1 VFSQYHPQGCALVR
15 SLILAV
21 FAGAAAV
28 APAQLTEPQIAKQVE
43 HPVNTPVADFFGGS
57 YGDSTDD
64 PATGVA
70 AHDGARVDMTIGEEW
85 DFIVTFTF
93 PEGTT
98 ESFDA
103 IDITIPV
110 AGLLV
115 GGRQDRVIELLS
127 AEVIHVGTA
136 LSGPGIRPLGFT
148 FSLSDNYADGDNDRT
163 QLIGTGTRN
172 VENAAD
178 GVLDDGDRYVIRIH
192 ARLDDEDNSGGPA
205 DSDSNGPREN
215 RDGDLAGNRV
225 QTRWIDTSGVQQFR
239 NNFADIDIVEP
250 ALAIEK
256 FTILGDDL
264 VPGDVATF
272 ELVVTNNGTAPAYN
286 VVVTDTLPTGGG
298 GAILVFDAIDPAN
311 STCDDLA
318 GFAVNSAAPPDVVFS
333 FDDLAAGTNC
343 TLRFDAIVQ
352 AAVTFGDTYIN
363 TSAVTSYDSRDN
375 AADLDNRNYAGPTST
390 SAITASPDCNG
401 NGQFDATDIASGAS
415 TDCNNNT
422 VPDDCES
429 DCNSN
434 GLPDDCDIAAGTSDD
449 CNTNGR
455 PDECDVLPAVEVIFS
470 GAPFGN
476 PSGVAQDAATGDFVV
491 IDFGPDTLF
500 RVTPGGAVTPIATG
514 SPFGSP
520 FKVAQD
526 AVTGDFIVTD
536 IVNDTLYRVIPG
548 GVVTPIA
555 SGSPFGLLTDVV
567 QDATTGDFIVTDQTL
582 PPALFR
588 VTAGGVVTPIVS
600 GPPLSIP
607 VGVTQDA
614 ATGDFIV
621 VNFGDVT
628 LSRVTPGGVVTPIVS
643 GPPFVAPI
651 SVAQDAATG
660 DFIVADQGNA
670 TLFRVT
676 PGGVVTPIAAGA
688 PLSSPFGLTQDAA
701 TGDLVVIDID
711 ADALIRVRL
720 FASADCNANGIPDE
734 CDPDC
739 NANGV
744 PDECDIAA
752 GTSPDCNFNGVPDAC
767 DVAGGNSGD
776 CNTNGIPDECEEDC
790 DSNGLPDE
798 CDFIFGSAFDC
809 NNNGRP
815 DSCDIDDGVSNDC
828 NANQT
833 PDICEPD
840 CDNSGF
846 PDECDVAAG
855 TSPDCNSTGL
865 PDSCE
870 IAAGT
875 SADCNNNSTPDECE
889 PDCNNS
895 GFPDDCDVAAGTSAD
910 CNNNVLPDECDL
922 AAGTSDDC
930 NFNQVPDECEPDCN
944 NNGTP
949 DDCDVISGTSPDCN
963 FNGSPD
969 ACDIASGTSE
979 DCQSNGIPD
988 ECDIAAG
995 DSNDNDADGIPN
1007 ECDGGG
1013 DGWPSVDVG
1022 LVLTANQPT
1031 YWSVYNGAPG
1041 PGGPLV
1047 PFTVLSPN
1055 VGGVIGR
1062 PDPEGSTE
1070 RVLRGFLVL
1079 WAVDASGNE
1088 IRWNHLSGKA
1098 VTVNYDL
1105 GAAWEYNAYAF
1116 QTVDPNVAHGANL
1129 PSPGFL
1135 FLNGQEYASSF
1146 DLLLLDFYA
1155 TGADV
1160 FNTGAGATLVDTDL
1174 TLLPMWIDLRQETF
1188 GPATTKANFTVWNQ
1202 NEFKLT
1208 GLDHCVTCWDQALFS
1223 NYEIPNHLLRINLQT
1238 NKGKARIDGLESQ
1251 VCDIDAVGGDGPL
1264 GSNPDDRISEVA
1276 SLLGVAAKQLTFA
1289 GGATD
1294 RAGMN
1299 LVGMGT
1305 QSGLITADIL
1315 GTPPPEREEAAD
1327 QLIDA
1332 FDVHAPGG
1340 VQANGRPRLSRV
1352 VARGEA
1358 PGTRGFEIDP
1368 CEYDGKGCDGEIDPP
1383 IPPAAPVSGR
1393 VSFNEKGSLL
1403 VFPAI
1408 ELRWNAAGTRLIQ
1421 DTFIELTN
1429 DYPGDVNVQLY
1440 YVDGDPP
1447 A

>member
-1 VFSQYHPQGCALVR
+1 MMGGLLA
-15 SLILAV
+15 ILL
-21 FAGAAAV
+21 FAGSAWAV
-28 APAQLTEPQIAKQVE
+28 DPTVFVDENDDIGGGTGGAGISLREAIALTPSGGTVNVPAGTYTLTINASGAIA
-43 HPVNTPVADFFGGS
+43 
-57 YGDSTDD
+57 GD
-64 PATGVA
+64 
-70 AHDGARVDMTIGEEW
+70 
-85 DFIVTFTF
+85 
-93 PEGTT
+93 
-98 ESFDA
+98 
-103 IDITIPV
+103 IDIANSVNIVGADQDTTIV
-110 AGLLV
+110 DASGISNRIFDIDSDGIVVNISNLTV
-115 GGRQDRVIELLS
+115 RNGDASEGG
-127 AEVIHVGTA
+127 
-136 LSGPGIRPLGFT
+136 GIRH
-148 FSLSDNYADGDNDRT
+148 
-163 QLIGTGTRN
+163 
-172 VENAAD
+172 
-178 GVLDDGDRYVIRIH
+178 DDGNLRMRKVTVSSCSC
-192 ARLDDEDNSGGPA
+192 DNSGGGLFISSDTGSTNVIECSFISNSAGDAGGGLFNEDGTSVSVDKCFFFDNQASGNGGGIFNANGGDIMNLSNSTVSGNRAVFNGGGIYNSEEMSIFNTTVTNNTARVFSSTGGNGGGIYCAGTGTELTNITNSIVAGNEDTSTDVSFDYPDVFSSFTGCFVSGGGNLIGINNLTTA
-205 DSDSNGPREN
+205 DFPTGNTNANGDIVGTLAAPEDPGIGPLSDNGGCTPTHGLLAGSQAIDAGTGTCALPLDQRRVTRPQNGICDIGAVEFIDCDANTIDDVRDIVSNG
-215 RDGDLAGNRV
+215 V
-225 QTRWIDTSGVQQFR
+225 
-239 NNFADIDIVEP
+239 ADIDS
-250 ALAIEK
+250 
-256 FTILGDDL
+256 
-264 VPGDVATF
+264 
-272 ELVVTNNGTAPAYN
+272 N
-286 VVVTDTLPTGGG
+286 
-298 GAILVFDAIDPAN
+298 
-311 STCDDLA
+311 
-318 GFAVNSAAPPDVVFS
+318 AV
-333 FDDLAAGTNC
+333 
-343 TLRFDAIVQ
+343 
-352 AAVTFGDTYIN
+352 
-363 TSAVTSYDSRDN
+363 
-375 AADLDNRNYAGPTST
+375 
-390 SAITASPDCNG
+390 
-401 NGQFDATDIASGAS
+401 
-415 TDCNNNT
+415 
-422 VPDDCES
+422 
-429 DCNSN
+429 
-434 GLPDDCDIAAGTSDD
+434 
-449 CNTNGR
+449 
-455 PDECDVLPAVEVIFS
+455 
-470 GAPFGN
+470 
-476 PSGVAQDAATGDFVV
+476 
-491 IDFGPDTLF
+491 
-500 RVTPGGAVTPIATG
+500 
-514 SPFGSP
+514 
-520 FKVAQD
+520 
-526 AVTGDFIVTD
+526 
-536 IVNDTLYRVIPG
+536 
-548 GVVTPIA
+548 
-555 SGSPFGLLTDVV
+555 
-567 QDATTGDFIVTDQTL
+567 
-582 PPALFR
+582 
-588 VTAGGVVTPIVS
+588 
-600 GPPLSIP
+600 
-607 VGVTQDA
+607 
-614 ATGDFIV
+614 
-621 VNFGDVT
+621 
-628 LSRVTPGGVVTPIVS
+628 
-643 GPPFVAPI
+643 
-651 SVAQDAATG
+651 
-660 DFIVADQGNA
+660 
-670 TLFRVT
+670 
-676 PGGVVTPIAAGA
+676 
-688 PLSSPFGLTQDAA
+688 
-701 TGDLVVIDID
+701 
-711 ADALIRVRL
+711 
-720 FASADCNANGIPDE
+720 
-734 CDPDC
+734 
-739 NANGV
+739 
-744 PDECDIAA
+744 
-752 GTSPDCNFNGVPDAC
+752 
-767 DVAGGNSGD
+767 
-776 CNTNGIPDECEEDC
+776 
-790 DSNGLPDE
+790 
-798 CDFIFGSAFDC
+798 
-809 NNNGRP
+809 
-815 DSCDIDDGVSNDC
+815 
-828 NANQT
+828 
-833 PDICEPD
+833 
-840 CDNSGF
+840 
-846 PDECDVAAG
+846 
-855 TSPDCNSTGL
+855 

-870 IAAGT
+870 GACCVGTAAEIVLAIDVSGSVTSSGLAVEVDGIKECLNDPTLVPQNGSIAVGIVSYADAATNALQLTPLTPANLTNLIEPALDALVSGGATATGAGLQLARQMLNGPGST
-875 SADCNNNSTPDECE
+875 TDNDYIFLVGDGQSNVPPGTAAAQTVGSECSSIGFENKIICSAAIGSNITAQAQLEDCADATGGESGMAATPADFQPVCE
-889 PDCNNS
+889 ACFES
-895 GFPDDCDVAAGTSAD
+895 LTALCQIASESRCDAIAGQYQGDATTCGLNLCLTSAD